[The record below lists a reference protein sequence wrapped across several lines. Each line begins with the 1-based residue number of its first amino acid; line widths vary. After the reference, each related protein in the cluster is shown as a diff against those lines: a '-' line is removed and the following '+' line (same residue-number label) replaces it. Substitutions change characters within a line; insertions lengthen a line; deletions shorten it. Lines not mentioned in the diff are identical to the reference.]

1 MGCLA
6 VQSFW
11 QVDNADGLER
21 TPFDALTATDTHS
34 FRNVADL
41 TVLGNLDT
49 LFALLVQWTNLG
61 TLLCALIGLAL
72 VRIDDR
78 NPQLIVAFHF

>member
-1 MGCLA
+1 MSCLA

-21 TPFDALTATDTHS
+21 TPFDALTATVTHS

-41 TVLGNLDT
+41 AALGDIDA

-61 TLLCALIGLAL
+61 ALLCAFIGLAL

-78 NPQLIVAFHF
+78 NPQFIVAFHF